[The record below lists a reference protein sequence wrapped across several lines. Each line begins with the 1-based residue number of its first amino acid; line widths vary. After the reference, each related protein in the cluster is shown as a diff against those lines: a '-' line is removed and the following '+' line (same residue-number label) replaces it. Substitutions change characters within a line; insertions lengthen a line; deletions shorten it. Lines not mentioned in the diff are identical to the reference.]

1 MRKLLNVGMI
11 VGAKI
16 VIVALFALAILPVP
30 AVRAAGGCG
39 CMDVALVVD
48 DTGSMGG
55 AIASV
60 KAGLPQIIAAAQAA
74 SCGDLRMGLVT
85 FPNDNVVVNQPF
97 TTDFTAIQNAIQAL
111 VAGGGGPEPESSDA
125 SLQYV
130 VTGATALDT
139 NCSVVVSN
147 GPFGAFRSGCVKIAV
162 LVTDAHPG
170 GCHNTFTPGVDD
182 VDAHNVALAAAN
194 AGILVAAIYVPTS
207 GEVADIKAIMQDYA
221 TTSGGEFVE
230 TASDGTG
237 TGEGILN
244 IIGTCGG
251 LGSQQCITRPA
262 QFWFEHAFAT
272 GANTNC
278 PNSCADLLD
287 AIKINGAIVDLGFVR
302 LPTAYR
308 DSGSV
313 LTDGTNALIEAL
325 GFYWKSAGQTGE
337 NGGTQNQKLP
347 VSTLCKQR
355 KQLAVEL
362 IAATA
367 NVRLLGTQPS
377 NCTYVVNGGTT
388 TSFPADLLAQ
398 ARQVAGGVDPVACQ
412 TMTLLLRKFNNRG
425 ATNNFVG
432 NLAECSP
439 VAAKMLRSISRDL
452 TTQISCPGV
461 NNSCDSAE
469 AVVFSTSSNPFA
481 PASFSRTVS
490 LLGFTSSFTN
500 LVATCAPAAGATP
513 GPVWKITPDVGMT
526 NRQFT
531 VDTFGS
537 NFATLLQVYS
547 GTCNNLVPVVCNT
560 NMPPFLQSQVQFT
573 TDGTNVFY
581 IVPES
586 VGGAQGKLKIRVTS
600 P

>member
-1 MRKLLNVGMI
+1 
-11 VGAKI
+11 
-16 VIVALFALAILPVP
+16 
-30 AVRAAGGCG
+30 
-39 CMDVALVVD
+39 MDVALVVD
-48 DTGSMGG
+48 NTGSMGP
-55 AIASV
+55 AINDV
-60 KAGLPQIIAAAQAA
+60 KAELPGIIATAQAA
-74 SCGDLRMGLVT
+74 SCGDLRIGLVT
-85 FPNDNVVVNQPF
+85 FPQDNVVVNQPL
-97 TTDFTAIQNAIQAL
+97 TANITAVQNAIQAI
-111 VAGGGGPEPESSDA
+111 VAGAGTGGGPEPESSDA

-139 NCSVVVSN
+139 NCSVVVSS
-147 GPFGAFRSGCVKIAV
+147 GPFGAFRKGCVKIAV
-162 LVTDAHPG
+162 LITDAHPG

-182 VDAHNVALAAAN
+182 VDAHNVAVAAAS

-207 GEVADIKAIMQDYA
+207 GEAADIKAIMQDYA
-221 TTSGGEFVE
+221 TTSGGAFVE
-230 TASDGTG
+230 TASNGTG
-237 TGEGILN
+237 TGEGIAD
-244 IIGTCGG
+244 IIATCGG
-251 LGSQQCITRPA
+251 LGSQQCITRNA
-262 QFWFEHAFAT
+262 QFWFTHAYGT
-272 GANTNC
+272 GAGTNC
-278 PNSCADLLD
+278 PSWCADLLD

-302 LPTAYR
+302 LPTAYH

-313 LTDGTNALIEAL
+313 LLDGTNALIEAL
-325 GFYWKSAGQTGE
+325 GFYWKSDGRTGE

-347 VSTLCKQR
+347 ASTLCKQR

-377 NCTYVVNGGTT
+377 NCTVGGTT

-425 ATNNFVG
+425 VTNDFVG

-439 VAAKMLRSISRDL
+439 VAAKTLRSISRDP
-452 TTQISCPGV
+452 TTQISCPGI

-500 LVATCAPAAGATP
+500 IAATCAPAAGATP

-537 NFATLLQVYS
+537 NFDTLLQVYS
-547 GTCNNLVPVVCNT
+547 GTCNTLVPVVCTDNV
-560 NMPPFLQSQVQFT
+560 PPFLQSQVQFT

-581 IVPES
+581 IVPEG

>member
-1 MRKLLNVGMI
+1 MRKLLNVGML
-11 VGAKI
+11 VGAKV
-16 VIVALFALAILPVP
+16 VIAALFALAILPVP

-55 AIASV
+55 ALANV
-60 KAGLPQIIAAAQAA
+60 QAGLPQIIAAAQAA

-162 LVTDAHPG
+162 LITDAHPG

-182 VDAHNVALAAAN
+182 VAAHNVALAAAASN
-194 AGILVAAIYVPTS
+194 ILISAIYVPTPNS
-207 GEVADIKAIMQDYA
+207 GGEQPDIKAIMRDYA

-237 TGEGILN
+237 TGEGILD

-251 LGSQQCITRPA
+251 LGSQQCITRNA
-262 QFWFEHAFAT
+262 QFWFTHAYGT
-272 GANTNC
+272 GAGTNC
-278 PNSCADLLD
+278 PSWCADLLD
-287 AIKINGAIVDLGFVR
+287 AIKINGAVVDLGFVR
-302 LPTAYR
+302 LPTGYH

-313 LTDGTNALIEAL
+313 LLDGTNALIEAL
-325 GFYWKSAGQTGE
+325 GFYWKSAGRTGE
-337 NGGTQNQKLP
+337 NDGTQNQKLP
-347 VSTLCKQR
+347 VSALCKQR
-355 KQLAVEL
+355 KLLAIEL

-388 TSFPADLLAQ
+388 TSSPADLLAQ
-398 ARQVAGGVDPVACQ
+398 ARQVAGGADPVACQ
-412 TMTLLLRKFNNRG
+412 TMTLLLRRFNNRG
-425 ATNNFVG
+425 VTNNFVG

-439 VAAKMLRSISRDL
+439 VAAKMLRNISRDP
-452 TTQISCPGV
+452 TTQISCPGI
-461 NNSCDSAE
+461 NNSCDTA
-469 AVVFSTSSNPFA
+469 
-481 PASFSRTVS
+481 
-490 LLGFTSSFTN
+490 
-500 LVATCAPAAGATP
+500 
-513 GPVWKITPDVGMT
+513 
-526 NRQFT
+526 
-531 VDTFGS
+531 
-537 NFATLLQVYS
+537 
-547 GTCNNLVPVVCNT
+547 
-560 NMPPFLQSQVQFT
+560 
-573 TDGTNVFY
+573 
-581 IVPES
+581 
-586 VGGAQGKLKIRVTS
+586 
-600 P
+600 